1 MMKLFF
7 LLSAISV
14 SITPLLRTTGL
25 VWLGLMLAL
34 LFFVLALFFSKP
46 RSLKKNREHDGLS

>member
-46 RSLKKNREHDGLS
+46 WSLKKNREHDGLS